1 MNVQKNIPYTI
12 NPSQQNQTNQ
22 TSIPLT
28 STSAQF
34 GLPKIKTIPQP
45 EFAKLLKYHG
55 DTIPMMVFNPN
66 NKQLISCS
74 FDKNVLVW
82 DLTNIRKL
90 PKIGTG
96 HTSLINDIAMAP
108 NGNFYATASS
118 DKTIRIWSATDDYTT
133 AGKQISSYSLR
144 FNETPVKAIDIS
156 CDSLLIAT
164 GADDKTVKIIS
175 ISDKKLQANLLGHSN
190 WVKTV
195 RFSRDALLVASGSDD
210 KTLKLWDIFKKKL
223 VHDFKS
229 EHKGAVNCVRFH
241 PDNSCLAT
249 ACFDGKIR
257 LFDVRSKQLVQS
269 YNEHER
275 PATCVSFHPSGNF
288 LASTAYDNTIKI
300 YDLRIGETLFTLKAH
315 ESAVMSCCFSTF
327 GDYLATGGFDSSLV
341 LWKTNLE
348 EYMNIDVSNILERK
362 SKSLLMG
369 SDTINGFE
377 SKNNNFNVNSN
388 SSNNLNNINNS
399 MQSSGKDNIGESLS
413 NIFERMVSQLDL
425 ITNSF
430 TNFDSR
436 LERMEKM
443 VDEMNEEDLKNG
455 IIDQ

>member
-1 MNVQKNIPYTI
+1 MNVQKSIPYQI
-12 NPSQQNQTNQ
+12 
-22 TSIPLT
+22 
-28 STSAQF
+28 STSQSNQGQIPNQSTSVQF
-34 GLPKIKTIPQP
+34 PVQKTITIPQP

-74 FDKNVLVW
+74 FDKNVLIW
-82 DLTNIRKL
+82 DLTNLRKL
-90 PKIGTG
+90 PKVGRG

-133 AGKQISSYSLR
+133 AGNHISSYALR

-156 CDSLLIAT
+156 CDSLLITT
-164 GADDKTVKIIS
+164 GADDKTVKLIS
-175 ISDKKLQANLLGHSN
+175 VNDKKLQANLLGHSN

-210 KTLKLWDIFKKKL
+210 KTLKLWDTYKKKL
-223 VHDFKS
+223 VHDFTT

-249 ACFDGKIR
+249 ACYDGKIR
-257 LFDVRSKQLVQS
+257 LFDVRSKQLVQN
-269 YNEHER
+269 YKDHER

-315 ESAVMSCCFSTF
+315 ESAVMSCCFSNF
-327 GDYLATGGFDSSLV
+327 GDYLATGGFDSTMV

-348 EYMNIDVSNILERK
+348 NYMNIDVSDILERK

-369 SDTINGFE
+369 SDTMNNFE
-377 SKNNNFNVNSN
+377 SKNIC
-388 SSNNLNNINNS
+388 SNNVNNS
-399 MQSSGKDNIGESLS
+399 MQSNGGDNIGESLS

-430 TNFDSR
+430 TNFDNR
-436 LERMEKM
+436 LESMEKI

-455 IIDQ
+455 IVDQ

>member
-1 MNVQKNIPYTI
+1 MNVQKSIPYTI
-12 NPSQQNQTNQ
+12 NSSQSNPNAIPI
-22 TSIPLT
+22 TS
-28 STSAQF
+28 SSAQYQI
-34 GLPKIKTIPQP
+34 PKITTIPQP

-74 FDKNVLVW
+74 FDKNVLIW
-82 DLTNIRKL
+82 DLTNLRKL

-133 AGKQISSYSLR
+133 AGKHISSYSLR

-175 ISDKKLQANLLGHSN
+175 VNDKKLQANLLGHSN

-210 KTLKLWDIFKKKL
+210 KTLKLWDIYKKKL

-229 EHKGAVNCVRFH
+229 GEHKGAVNCVRFH

-249 ACFDGKIR
+249 ACFDGKVR
-257 LFDVRSKQLVQS
+257 LFDV
-269 YNEHER
+269 
-275 PATCVSFHPSGNF
+275 
-288 LASTAYDNTIKI
+288 
-300 YDLRIGETLFTLKAH
+300 
-315 ESAVMSCCFSTF
+315 
-327 GDYLATGGFDSSLV
+327 
-341 LWKTNLE
+341 
-348 EYMNIDVSNILERK
+348 
-362 SKSLLMG
+362 
-369 SDTINGFE
+369 
-377 SKNNNFNVNSN
+377 
-388 SSNNLNNINNS
+388 
-399 MQSSGKDNIGESLS
+399 
-413 NIFERMVSQLDL
+413 
-425 ITNSF
+425 
-430 TNFDSR
+430 
-436 LERMEKM
+436 
-443 VDEMNEEDLKNG
+443 
-455 IIDQ
+455 

>member
-1 MNVQKNIPYTI
+1 MNVQKNIPQTL
-12 NPSQQNQTNQ
+12 SQSQTQPKNLIPNQ
-22 TSIPLT
+22 
-28 STSAQF
+28 
-34 GLPKIKTIPQP
+34 PKIITIPQP
-45 EFAKLLKYHG
+45 EYAKLLKYHG

-82 DLTNIRKL
+82 DLTNLKKL
-90 PKIGTG
+90 PKIGMG

-118 DKTIRIWSATDDYTT
+118 DHTIRIWSATDDYTT
-133 AGKQISSYSLR
+133 AGKNISSQVIR
-144 FNETPVKAIDIS
+144 MNETPVKSIDIS
-156 CDSLLIAT
+156 CDSRLIAT
-164 GADDKTVKIIS
+164 GADDKTVKLIS
-175 ISDKKLQANLLGHSN
+175 INDKKLQANLLAHTN

-195 RFSRDALLVASGSDD
+195 RFSRDSLLVASGSDD
-210 KTLKLWDIFKKKL
+210 STLKLWDTYKKKL
-223 VHDFKS
+223 VYDFKNGV
-229 EHKGAVNCVRFH
+229 HKGAVNCVRFH

-257 LFDVRSKQLVQS
+257 IFDVRSKQLVQN
-269 YNEHER
+269 YKEHDR

-327 GDYLATGGFDSSLV
+327 GDYLATGGFDSTIV

-348 EYMNIDVSNILERK
+348 SYINIDVSDILERK
-362 SKSLLMG
+362 SKSLMIG
-369 SDTINGFE
+369 SE
-377 SKNNNFNVNSN
+377 SYDNFGTKNLNMNMMSNNNVKMSG
-388 SSNNLNNINNS
+388 SNNLNLNTNQNLE
-399 MQSSGKDNIGESLS
+399 DNIGENLS
-413 NIFERMVSQLDL
+413 NFFERMVSQMDF

-430 TNFDSR
+430 ANFDQR
-436 LERMEKM
+436 LERMEKL
-443 VDEMNEEDLKNG
+443 VDEMNEEDLKNNN
-455 IIDQ
+455 IQ

>member
-1 MNVQKNIPYTI
+1 MNVQKSIPYTI
-12 NPSQQNQTNQ
+12 NSSQSNPNAIPI
-22 TSIPLT
+22 TS
-28 STSAQF
+28 SSAQF
-34 GLPKIKTIPQP
+34 QIPKITTIPQP

-74 FDKNVLVW
+74 FDKNVLIW
-82 DLTNIRKL
+82 YLTNLRKL

-133 AGKQISSYSLR
+133 AGKHISSYSLR

-175 ISDKKLQANLLGHSN
+175 VNDKKLQANLLGHSN

-210 KTLKLWDIFKKKL
+210 KTLKLWDIYKKKL

-229 EHKGAVNCVRFH
+229 GEHKGAVNCVRFH

-249 ACFDGKIR
+249 ACFDGKVR

-269 YNEHER
+269 YKEHDR
-275 PATCVSFHPSGNF
+275 PATCLSFHPSGNF
-288 LASTAYDNTIKI
+288 LASTAYDNTIRI

-327 GDYLATGGFDSSLV
+327 GDYLATGGFDSTIV

-348 EYMNIDVSNILERK
+348 QYMNIDVSNIIERK

-369 SDTINGFE
+369 SETMNAFE
-377 SKNNNFNVNSN
+377 SKNININSNTNVNT
-388 SSNNLNNINNS
+388 S
-399 MQSSGKDNIGESLS
+399 MQSGSKDNIGESLS

-430 TNFDSR
+430 TNFDNR
-436 LERMEKM
+436 LERMEKI

-455 IIDQ
+455 IDQ

>member
-1 MNVQKNIPYTI
+1 MNEQKNISYPMSSFQS
-12 NPSQQNQTNQ
+12 NQNQ
-22 TSIPLT
+22 IPNP

-34 GLPKIKTIPQP
+34 PPSKTLTIPQP

-74 FDKNVLVW
+74 FDKNILIW
-82 DLTNIRKL
+82 DLTNLKKL
-90 PKIGTG
+90 PKIGRG

-133 AGKQISSYSLR
+133 AGKHIASYSLR

-164 GADDKTVKIIS
+164 GADDKTVKLIS
-175 ISDKKLQANLLGHSN
+175 VNDRKLQANLLGHSN

-195 RFSRDALLVASGSDD
+195 RFSRNALLVASGSDD
-210 KTLKLWDIFKKKL
+210 KTLKLWDTYKKRL
-223 VHDFKS
+223 VHDFNS
-229 EHKGAVNCVRFH
+229 GEHKGAVNCVRFH

-257 LFDVRSKQLVQS
+257 LFDIRSKQLVQS
-269 YNEHER
+269 YNDHVR

-300 YDLRIGETLFTLKAH
+300 YDLRIGETLFTLNAH
-315 ESAVMSCCFSTF
+315 ESAVMSCCFSNF
-327 GDYLATGGFDSSLV
+327 GDYLATGGFDSTMV

-348 EYMNIDVSNILERK
+348 DYMNIDVSSILERK

-369 SDTINGFE
+369 SETMNNLE
-377 SKNNNFNVNSN
+377 SKNISNNVNTS
-388 SSNNLNNINNS
+388 I
-399 MQSSGKDNIGESLS
+399 QSSGNDNIGESLS
-413 NIFERMVSQLDL
+413 NMFDRMVSQLDL

-430 TNFDSR
+430 SNFDSR
-436 LERMEKM
+436 LERMEKL

-455 IIDQ
+455 IEQ

>member
-1 MNVQKNIPYTI
+1 MNVQKSIPYTI
-12 NPSQQNQTNQ
+12 NSSQSNPNA
-22 TSIPLT
+22 IPLN
-28 STSAQF
+28 SSSAQYQI
-34 GLPKIKTIPQP
+34 PKITTIPQP

-74 FDKNVLVW
+74 FDKNVLIW
-82 DLTNIRKL
+82 DLTNLRKL

-133 AGKQISSYSLR
+133 AGKHISSYSLR

-175 ISDKKLQANLLGHSN
+175 VNDKKLQANLLGHSN

-210 KTLKLWDIFKKKL
+210 KTLKLWDIYKKKL
-223 VHDFKS
+223 LHDFKS
-229 EHKGAVNCVRFH
+229 GEHKGAVNCVRFH

-249 ACFDGKIR
+249 ACFDGKVR

-269 YNEHER
+269 YKEHDR
-275 PATCVSFHPSGNF
+275 PATCLSFHPSGNF
-288 LASTAYDNTIKI
+288 LASTAYDNTIRI

-327 GDYLATGGFDSSLV
+327 GDYLATGGFDSTIV

-348 EYMNIDVSNILERK
+348 QYMNIDVSNIIERK

-369 SDTINGFE
+369 SETMNAFE
-377 SKNNNFNVNSN
+377 SKNININSNTNVNT
-388 SSNNLNNINNS
+388 S
-399 MQSSGKDNIGESLS
+399 MQSGSKDNIGESLS

-430 TNFDSR
+430 TNFDNR
-436 LERMEKM
+436 LERMEKI

-455 IIDQ
+455 IDQ

>member
-1 MNVQKNIPYTI
+1 MNVQKSIPYTI
-12 NPSQQNQTNQ
+12 NSSQSNPNAIPI
-22 TSIPLT
+22 TS
-28 STSAQF
+28 SSAQYQI
-34 GLPKIKTIPQP
+34 PKITTIPQP

-74 FDKNVLVW
+74 FDKNVLIW
-82 DLTNIRKL
+82 DLTNLRKL

-210 KTLKLWDIFKKKL
+210 RTLKLWDIYKKKL

-229 EHKGAVNCVRFH
+229 GEHKGAVNCVRFH

-249 ACFDGKIR
+249 ACFDGKVR

-269 YNEHER
+269 YKEHDR
-275 PATCVSFHPSGNF
+275 PATCLSFHPSGNF
-288 LASTAYDNTIKI
+288 LASTAYDNTIRI

-327 GDYLATGGFDSSLV
+327 GDYLATGGFDSTIV

-348 EYMNIDVSNILERK
+348 QYMNIDVSNIIERK

-369 SDTINGFE
+369 SETMNAFE
-377 SKNNNFNVNSN
+377 SKNININSNTNVNT
-388 SSNNLNNINNS
+388 S
-399 MQSSGKDNIGESLS
+399 MRSGSKDNIGESLS

-430 TNFDSR
+430 TNFDNR
-436 LERMEKM
+436 LERMEKI

-455 IIDQ
+455 IDQ

>member
-1 MNVQKNIPYTI
+1 MNVQKSIPYTI
-12 NPSQQNQTNQ
+12 NSSQSNPNAIPI
-22 TSIPLT
+22 TS
-28 STSAQF
+28 SSAQF
-34 GLPKIKTIPQP
+34 QIPKITTIPQP

-74 FDKNVLVW
+74 FDKNVLIW
-82 DLTNIRKL
+82 DLTNLRKL

-133 AGKQISSYSLR
+133 AGKHISSYSLR

-164 GADDKTVKIIS
+164 GADDKTVKIIGVN
-175 ISDKKLQANLLGHSN
+175 DKKLQANLLGHSN

-210 KTLKLWDIFKKKL
+210 RTLKLWDIYKKKL

-229 EHKGAVNCVRFH
+229 GEHKGAVNCVRFH

-249 ACFDGKIR
+249 ACFDGKVR

-269 YNEHER
+269 YKEHDR
-275 PATCVSFHPSGNF
+275 PATCLSFHPSGNF
-288 LASTAYDNTIKI
+288 LASTAYDNTIRI

-327 GDYLATGGFDSSLV
+327 GDYLATGGFDSTIV

-348 EYMNIDVSNILERK
+348 QYMNIDVSNIIERK

-369 SDTINGFE
+369 SETMNAFE
-377 SKNNNFNVNSN
+377 SKNININSNTNVNT
-388 SSNNLNNINNS
+388 S
-399 MQSSGKDNIGESLS
+399 MQSGSKDNIGESLS

-430 TNFDSR
+430 TNFDNR
-436 LERMEKM
+436 LERMEKI

-455 IIDQ
+455 IDQ

>member
-1 MNVQKNIPYTI
+1 MNVQKSIPYPI
-12 NPSQQNQTNQ
+12 NSSQSNQG
-22 TSIPLT
+22 SIPNA

-34 GLPKIKTIPQP
+34 QIPKTITIPQP
-45 EFAKLLKYHG
+45 EFTKLLKYHG

-74 FDKNVLVW
+74 FDKNVLIW
-82 DLTNIRKL
+82 DLTNLKKL
-90 PKIGTG
+90 PKIGSG

-133 AGKQISSYSLR
+133 AGKHIASQVLR
-144 FNETPVKAIDIS
+144 FNDTPVKSIDIS

-164 GADDKTVKIIS
+164 GADDKT
-175 ISDKKLQANLLGHSN
+175 
-190 WVKTV
+190 
-195 RFSRDALLVASGSDD
+195 
-210 KTLKLWDIFKKKL
+210 LKLWDTYKKRL
-223 VHDFKS
+223 VHDFNS
-229 EHKGAVNCVRFH
+229 GEHKGAVNCVRFH

-269 YNEHER
+269 YKEHER

-288 LASTAYDNTIKI
+288 LASTAYDDTIKI

-315 ESAVMSCCFSTF
+315 ESAVMSCCFSNF
-327 GDYLATGGFDSSLV
+327 GDYLATGGFDSTMV

-348 EYMNIDVSNILERK
+348 QYMNIDVSNILERK
-362 SKSLLMG
+362 SKSLMMG
-369 SDTINGFE
+369 SDTMNGME
-377 SKNNNFNVNSN
+377 SKNMNTNVNTSV
-388 SSNNLNNINNS
+388 
-399 MQSSGKDNIGESLS
+399 QSTGDNIGESLS

-436 LERMEKM
+436 LERMEKI

-455 IIDQ
+455 IDQ

>member
-1 MNVQKNIPYTI
+1 MNVQKSIPYTI
-12 NPSQQNQTNQ
+12 NSSQSNPNAIPI
-22 TSIPLT
+22 TS
-28 STSAQF
+28 SSAQYQI
-34 GLPKIKTIPQP
+34 PKITTIPQP
-45 EFAKLLKYHG
+45 EF
-55 DTIPMMVFNPN
+55 PMMVFNPN

-74 FDKNVLVW
+74 FDKNVLIW
-82 DLTNIRKL
+82 DLTNLRKL

-133 AGKQISSYSLR
+133 AGKHISSYSLR

-175 ISDKKLQANLLGHSN
+175 VNDKKLQANLLGHSN

-210 KTLKLWDIFKKKL
+210 RTLKLWDIYKKKL

-229 EHKGAVNCVRFH
+229 GEHKGAVNCVRFH

-249 ACFDGKIR
+249 ACFDGKVR

-269 YNEHER
+269 YKEHDR
-275 PATCVSFHPSGNF
+275 PATCLSFHPSGNF
-288 LASTAYDNTIKI
+288 LASTAYDNTIRI

-327 GDYLATGGFDSSLV
+327 GDYLATGGFDSTIV

-348 EYMNIDVSNILERK
+348 QYMNIDVSNIIERK

-369 SDTINGFE
+369 SETMNAFE
-377 SKNNNFNVNSN
+377 SKNININSNTNVNT
-388 SSNNLNNINNS
+388 S
-399 MQSSGKDNIGESLS
+399 MQSGSKDNIGESLS

-430 TNFDSR
+430 TNFDNR
-436 LERMEKM
+436 LERMEKI

-455 IIDQ
+455 IDQ

>member
-1 MNVQKNIPYTI
+1 MNVQKSIPYTI
-12 NPSQQNQTNQ
+12 NSSQSNPNAIPI
-22 TSIPLT
+22 TS
-28 STSAQF
+28 SSAQF
-34 GLPKIKTIPQP
+34 QIPKITTIPQP

-74 FDKNVLVW
+74 FDKNVLIW
-82 DLTNIRKL
+82 DLTNLRKL

-133 AGKQISSYSLR
+133 AGKHISSYSLR

-175 ISDKKLQANLLGHSN
+175 VNDKKLQANLLGHSN

-210 KTLKLWDIFKKKL
+210 KTLKLWDIYKKKL

-229 EHKGAVNCVRFH
+229 GEHKGAVNCVRFH

-249 ACFDGKIR
+249 ACFDGKVR

-269 YNEHER
+269 YKEHDR
-275 PATCVSFHPSGNF
+275 PATCLSFHPSGNF
-288 LASTAYDNTIKI
+288 LASTAYDNTIRI

-327 GDYLATGGFDSSLV
+327 GDYLATGGFDSTIV

-348 EYMNIDVSNILERK
+348 QDMNIDVRNIIERK

-369 SDTINGFE
+369 SETMNAFE
-377 SKNNNFNVNSN
+377 SKNININSNTNVNT
-388 SSNNLNNINNS
+388 S
-399 MQSSGKDNIGESLS
+399 MQSGSKDNIGESLS

-430 TNFDSR
+430 TNFDNR
-436 LERMEKM
+436 LERMEKI

-455 IIDQ
+455 IDQ

>member
-1 MNVQKNIPYTI
+1 MNVQKSIPYTI
-12 NPSQQNQTNQ
+12 NSSQSNPNAIPI
-22 TSIPLT
+22 TS
-28 STSAQF
+28 SSALYQI
-34 GLPKIKTIPQP
+34 PKITTIPQP

-74 FDKNVLVW
+74 FDKNVLIW
-82 DLTNIRKL
+82 DLTNLRKL

-133 AGKQISSYSLR
+133 AGKHISSYSLR

-175 ISDKKLQANLLGHSN
+175 VNDKKLQANLLGHSN

-210 KTLKLWDIFKKKL
+210 RTLKLWDIYKKKL

-229 EHKGAVNCVRFH
+229 GEHKGAVNCVRFH

-249 ACFDGKIR
+249 ACFDGKVR

-269 YNEHER
+269 YKEHDR
-275 PATCVSFHPSGNF
+275 PATCLSFHPSGNF
-288 LASTAYDNTIKI
+288 LASTAYDNTIRI

-327 GDYLATGGFDSSLV
+327 GDYLATGGFDSTIV

-348 EYMNIDVSNILERK
+348 QYMNIDVSNIIERK

-369 SDTINGFE
+369 SETMNAFE
-377 SKNNNFNVNSN
+377 SKNININSNTNVNT
-388 SSNNLNNINNS
+388 S
-399 MQSSGKDNIGESLS
+399 MQSGSKDNIGESLS

-430 TNFDSR
+430 TNFDNR
-436 LERMEKM
+436 LERMEKI

-455 IIDQ
+455 IDQ

>member
-1 MNVQKNIPYTI
+1 MNEQKNISYPMSSFQS
-12 NPSQQNQTNQ
+12 NQNQ
-22 TSIPLT
+22 IPNP

-34 GLPKIKTIPQP
+34 PSSKILTIPQP

-74 FDKNVLVW
+74 FDKNILIW
-82 DLTNIRKL
+82 DLTNLKKL
-90 PKIGTG
+90 PKIGRG

-133 AGKQISSYSLR
+133 AGKHIASYSLR

-164 GADDKTVKIIS
+164 GADDKTVKLIS
-175 ISDKKLQANLLGHSN
+175 VNDRKLQANLLGHSN

-195 RFSRDALLVASGSDD
+195 RFSRNALLVASGSDD
-210 KTLKLWDIFKKKL
+210 KTLKLWDTYKKRL
-223 VHDFKS
+223 VHDFNS
-229 EHKGAVNCVRFH
+229 GEHKGAVNCVRFH

-257 LFDVRSKQLVQS
+257 LFDIRSKQLVQS
-269 YNEHER
+269 YNDHVR

-300 YDLRIGETLFTLKAH
+300 YDLRIGETLFTLNAH
-315 ESAVMSCCFSTF
+315 ESAVMSCCFSNF
-327 GDYLATGGFDSSLV
+327 GDYLATGGFDSTMV

-348 EYMNIDVSNILERK
+348 DYMNIDVSSILERK

-369 SDTINGFE
+369 SETMNNLE
-377 SKNNNFNVNSN
+377 SKNISNNVNTS
-388 SSNNLNNINNS
+388 I
-399 MQSSGKDNIGESLS
+399 QSSGNDNIGESLS
-413 NIFERMVSQLDL
+413 NMFERMVSQLDL

-430 TNFDSR
+430 SNFDSR
-436 LERMEKM
+436 LERMEKL

-455 IIDQ
+455 IEQ

>member
-1 MNVQKNIPYTI
+1 MNVQKSIPYTI
-12 NPSQQNQTNQ
+12 NSSQSNPNAIPI
-22 TSIPLT
+22 TSS
-28 STSAQF
+28 STQF
-34 GLPKIKTIPQP
+34 QIPKITTIPQP

-74 FDKNVLVW
+74 FDKNVLIW
-82 DLTNIRKL
+82 DLTNLRKL

-133 AGKQISSYSLR
+133 AGKHISSYSLR

-175 ISDKKLQANLLGHSN
+175 VNDKKLQANLLGHSN

-210 KTLKLWDIFKKKL
+210 RTLKLWDIYKKKL

-229 EHKGAVNCVRFH
+229 GEHKGAVNCVRFH

-249 ACFDGKIR
+249 ACFDGKVR

-269 YNEHER
+269 YKEHDR
-275 PATCVSFHPSGNF
+275 PATCLSFHPSGNF
-288 LASTAYDNTIKI
+288 LASTAYDNTIRI

-327 GDYLATGGFDSSLV
+327 GDYLATGGFDSTIV

-348 EYMNIDVSNILERK
+348 QYMNIDVSNIIERK

-369 SDTINGFE
+369 SETMNAFD
-377 SKNNNFNVNSN
+377 SKNININSNTNVNT
-388 SSNNLNNINNS
+388 S
-399 MQSSGKDNIGESLS
+399 MQSGSKDNIGESLS

-430 TNFDSR
+430 TNFDNR
-436 LERMEKM
+436 LERMEKI

-455 IIDQ
+455 IDQ

>member
-1 MNVQKNIPYTI
+1 MNVQKSIPYTI
-12 NPSQQNQTNQ
+12 NSSQSNPNAIPI
-22 TSIPLT
+22 TSL
-28 STSAQF
+28 SAQYQI
-34 GLPKIKTIPQP
+34 PKITTIPQP

-74 FDKNVLVW
+74 FDKNVLIW
-82 DLTNIRKL
+82 DLTNLRKL

-133 AGKQISSYSLR
+133 AGKHISSYSLR

-175 ISDKKLQANLLGHSN
+175 VNDKKLQANLLGHSN

-210 KTLKLWDIFKKKL
+210 RTLKLWDIYKKKL

-229 EHKGAVNCVRFH
+229 GEHKGAVNCVRFH

-249 ACFDGKIR
+249 ACFDGKVR

-269 YNEHER
+269 YKEHDR
-275 PATCVSFHPSGNF
+275 PATCLSFHPSGNF
-288 LASTAYDNTIKI
+288 LASTAYDNTIRI

-327 GDYLATGGFDSSLV
+327 GDYLATGGFDSTIV

-348 EYMNIDVSNILERK
+348 QYMNIDVSNIIERK

-369 SDTINGFE
+369 SETMNAFE
-377 SKNNNFNVNSN
+377 SKNININSNTNVNT
-388 SSNNLNNINNS
+388 S
-399 MQSSGKDNIGESLS
+399 MQSGSKDNIGESLS

-436 LERMEKM
+436 LERMEKI
-443 VDEMNEEDLKNG
+443 VDEMNEED
-455 IIDQ
+455 

>member
-1 MNVQKNIPYTI
+1 MNVQKSIPYTI
-12 NPSQQNQTNQ
+12 NSSQSNPNAIPI
-22 TSIPLT
+22 TS
-28 STSAQF
+28 SSAQF
-34 GLPKIKTIPQP
+34 QIPKITTIPQP

-74 FDKNVLVW
+74 FDKNVLIW
-82 DLTNIRKL
+82 DLTNLRKL

-133 AGKQISSYSLR
+133 EGKHISSYSLR

-175 ISDKKLQANLLGHSN
+175 VNDKKLQANLLGHSN

-210 KTLKLWDIFKKKL
+210 KTLKLWDIYKKKL

-229 EHKGAVNCVRFH
+229 GEHKGAVNCVRFH

-249 ACFDGKIR
+249 ACFDGKVR

-269 YNEHER
+269 YKEHDR
-275 PATCVSFHPSGNF
+275 PATCLSFHPSGNF
-288 LASTAYDNTIKI
+288 LASTAYDNTIRI

-327 GDYLATGGFDSSLV
+327 GYYLATGGFDSTIV

-348 EYMNIDVSNILERK
+348 QYMNIDVSNIIERK

-369 SDTINGFE
+369 SETMNAFE
-377 SKNNNFNVNSN
+377 SKNININSNTNVNT
-388 SSNNLNNINNS
+388 S
-399 MQSSGKDNIGESLS
+399 MQSGSKDNIGESLS

-430 TNFDSR
+430 TNFDNR
-436 LERMEKM
+436 LERMEKI

-455 IIDQ
+455 IDQ

>member
-1 MNVQKNIPYTI
+1 MNVQKSIPYTI
-12 NPSQQNQTNQ
+12 NSSQSNPNAIPI
-22 TSIPLT
+22 TS
-28 STSAQF
+28 SSAQF
-34 GLPKIKTIPQP
+34 QIPKITTIPQP

-74 FDKNVLVW
+74 FDKNVLIW
-82 DLTNIRKL
+82 DLTNLRKL

-133 AGKQISSYSLR
+133 ADISSYSLR

-175 ISDKKLQANLLGHSN
+175 VNDKKLQANLLGHSN

-210 KTLKLWDIFKKKL
+210 KTLKLWDIYKKKL

-229 EHKGAVNCVRFH
+229 GEHKGAVNCVRFH

-249 ACFDGKIR
+249 ACFDGKVR

-269 YNEHER
+269 YKEHDR
-275 PATCVSFHPSGNF
+275 PATCLSFHPSGNF
-288 LASTAYDNTIKI
+288 LASTAYDNTIRI

-327 GDYLATGGFDSSLV
+327 GDYLATGGFDSTIV

-348 EYMNIDVSNILERK
+348 QYMNIDVSNIIERK

-369 SDTINGFE
+369 SETMNAFE
-377 SKNNNFNVNSN
+377 SKNININSNTNVNT
-388 SSNNLNNINNS
+388 S
-399 MQSSGKDNIGESLS
+399 MQSGSKDNIGESLS

-430 TNFDSR
+430 TNFDNR
-436 LERMEKM
+436 LERMEKI

-455 IIDQ
+455 IDQ

>member
-1 MNVQKNIPYTI
+1 MNVQKSIPYTI
-12 NPSQQNQTNQ
+12 NSSQSNPNAIPI
-22 TSIPLT
+22 TSS
-28 STSAQF
+28 STQF
-34 GLPKIKTIPQP
+34 QIPKITTIPQP

-74 FDKNVLVW
+74 FDKNVLIW
-82 DLTNIRKL
+82 DLTNLRKL

-133 AGKQISSYSLR
+133 AGKHISSYSLR

-175 ISDKKLQANLLGHSN
+175 VNDKKLQANLLGHSN

-210 KTLKLWDIFKKKL
+210 RTLKLWDIYKKKL

-229 EHKGAVNCVRFH
+229 GEHKGAVNCVRFH

-249 ACFDGKIR
+249 ACFDGKVR

-269 YNEHER
+269 YKEHDR
-275 PATCVSFHPSGNF
+275 PATCLSFHPSGNF
-288 LASTAYDNTIKI
+288 LASTAYDNTIRI

-327 GDYLATGGFDSSLV
+327 GDYLATGGFDSTIV

-348 EYMNIDVSNILERK
+348 QYMNIDVSNIIERK

-369 SDTINGFE
+369 SETMNAFE
-377 SKNNNFNVNSN
+377 SKNININSNTNVNT
-388 SSNNLNNINNS
+388 S
-399 MQSSGKDNIGESLS
+399 MQSGSKDNIGESLS

-430 TNFDSR
+430 TNFDNR
-436 LERMEKM
+436 LERMEKI

-455 IIDQ
+455 IDQ

>member
-1 MNVQKNIPYTI
+1 MNVQKSIPYTI
-12 NPSQQNQTNQ
+12 NSSQSNPNAIPI
-22 TSIPLT
+22 TSL
-28 STSAQF
+28 SAQYQI
-34 GLPKIKTIPQP
+34 PKITTIPQP

-74 FDKNVLVW
+74 FDKNVLIW
-82 DLTNIRKL
+82 DLTNLRKL

-133 AGKQISSYSLR
+133 AGKHISSYSLR

-175 ISDKKLQANLLGHSN
+175 VNDKKLQANLLGHSN

-210 KTLKLWDIFKKKL
+210 RTLKLWDIYKKKL

-229 EHKGAVNCVRFH
+229 GEHKGAVNCVRFH

-249 ACFDGKIR
+249 ACFDGKVR

-269 YNEHER
+269 YKEHDR
-275 PATCVSFHPSGNF
+275 PATCLSFHPSGNF
-288 LASTAYDNTIKI
+288 LASTAYDNTIRI

-327 GDYLATGGFDSSLV
+327 GDYLATGGFDSTIV

-348 EYMNIDVSNILERK
+348 QYMNIDVSNIIERK

-369 SDTINGFE
+369 SETMNAFE
-377 SKNNNFNVNSN
+377 SKNININSNTNVNT
-388 SSNNLNNINNS
+388 S
-399 MQSSGKDNIGESLS
+399 MQSGSKDNIGESLS

-430 TNFDSR
+430 TNFDNR
-436 LERMEKM
+436 LERMEKI

-455 IIDQ
+455 IDQ

>member
-12 NPSQQNQTNQ
+12 NPSKTNQTNQ

-34 GLPKIKTIPQP
+34 GLPKIRTIPQP

-210 KTLKLWDIFKKKL
+210 KTLKIWDIFKKKL

-249 ACFDGKIR
+249 ACFDG
-257 LFDVRSKQLVQS
+257 
-269 YNEHER
+269 
-275 PATCVSFHPSGNF
+275 
-288 LASTAYDNTIKI
+288 
-300 YDLRIGETLFTLKAH
+300 
-315 ESAVMSCCFSTF
+315 
-327 GDYLATGGFDSSLV
+327 
-341 LWKTNLE
+341 
-348 EYMNIDVSNILERK
+348 
-362 SKSLLMG
+362 
-369 SDTINGFE
+369 
-377 SKNNNFNVNSN
+377 
-388 SSNNLNNINNS
+388 
-399 MQSSGKDNIGESLS
+399 
-413 NIFERMVSQLDL
+413 
-425 ITNSF
+425 
-430 TNFDSR
+430 
-436 LERMEKM
+436 
-443 VDEMNEEDLKNG
+443 
-455 IIDQ
+455 

>member
-1 MNVQKNIPYTI
+1 MNEQKNISYPMSSFQS
-12 NPSQQNQTNQ
+12 NQNQIQN
-22 TSIPLT
+22 P

-34 GLPKIKTIPQP
+34 PPSKTLTIPQP

-74 FDKNVLVW
+74 FDKNILIW
-82 DLTNIRKL
+82 DLTNLKKL
-90 PKIGTG
+90 PKIGRG

-133 AGKQISSYSLR
+133 AGKHIASYSLR

-164 GADDKTVKIIS
+164 GADDKTVKLIS
-175 ISDKKLQANLLGHSN
+175 VNDRKLQANLLGHSN

-195 RFSRDALLVASGSDD
+195 RFSRNALLVASGSDD
-210 KTLKLWDIFKKKL
+210 KTLKLWDTYKKRL
-223 VHDFKS
+223 VHDFNS
-229 EHKGAVNCVRFH
+229 GEHKGAVNCVRFH

-257 LFDVRSKQLVQS
+257 LFDIRSKQLVQS
-269 YNEHER
+269 YNDHVR

-300 YDLRIGETLFTLKAH
+300 YDLRIGETLFTLNAH
-315 ESAVMSCCFSTF
+315 ESAVMSCCFSNF
-327 GDYLATGGFDSSLV
+327 GDYLATGGFDSTMV

-348 EYMNIDVSNILERK
+348 DYMNIDLSSILERK

-369 SDTINGFE
+369 SETMNNLE
-377 SKNNNFNVNSN
+377 SKNISNNVNTS
-388 SSNNLNNINNS
+388 I
-399 MQSSGKDNIGESLS
+399 QSSGNDNIGESLS
-413 NIFERMVSQLDL
+413 NMFERMVSQLDL

-430 TNFDSR
+430 SNFDSR
-436 LERMEKM
+436 LERMEKL

-455 IIDQ
+455 IEQ